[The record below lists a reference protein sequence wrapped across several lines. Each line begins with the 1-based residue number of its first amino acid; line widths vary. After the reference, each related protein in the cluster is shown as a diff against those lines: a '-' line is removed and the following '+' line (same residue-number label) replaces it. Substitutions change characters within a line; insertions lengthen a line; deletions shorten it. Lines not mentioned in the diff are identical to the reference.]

1 MKIKYEN
8 QGFNVKFNLSKL
20 YGCHNVYYM
29 THNFRMAHLGFHH
42 VFHPVLITFREAYY
56 LCWLSHIRIYSLL
69 SFERKMTH
77 PDLILWLELEKN
89 DKKMG
94 KNLDKKWTIFFSSR
108 FIIFFSKFFFS
119 K

>member
-1 MKIKYEN
+1 MGYTPFLIGYIFFIRTSKKK
-8 QGFNVKFNLSKL
+8 VK
-20 YGCHNVYYM
+20 M
-29 THNFRMAHLGFHH
+29 HNFRMVHLGFHH
-42 VFHPVLITFREAYY
+42 VFNPVLITFREAYY

-77 PDLILWLELEKN
+77 PDLILWLEFEKN

-108 FIIFFSKFFFS
+108 F
-119 K
+119 